1 MSPIDILDFW
11 FGKPDSEEYGRPR
24 KCWFEKNP
32 AFDEEIRRRFLPL
45 LEAAAAGQRDDWA
58 SQPESLLALIVLLD
72 QFPRNLFRDTPRAFA
87 TDGMALALAQQAV
100 AEGFDVRLR
109 PLQKVFVYLPF
120 EHSEEIAMQDRSVAL
135 FTALAGNGEEFASYL
150 DYAERHRE
158 VIRRFGRFPHRNA
171 ILGRASTPE
180 EIEYLARPGAGF

>member
-1 MSPIDILDFW
+1 MSPSDVLDFW
-11 FGKPDSEEYGRPR
+11 FGKPGSEEHGRPR

-45 LEAAAAGQRDDWA
+45 LDAAAAGQLDDWA

-87 TDGMALALAQQAV
+87 TDARALALAQQAV
-100 AEGFDVRLR
+100 KQGFDARLLPVAR
-109 PLQKVFVYLPF
+109 AFIYLPF
-120 EHSEEIAMQDRSVAL
+120 EHSEDMAMQDHSVAL
-135 FTALAGNGEEFASYL
+135 FAKLAKSGTEFASYL

-171 ILGRASTPE
+171 ILWRDSTPE
-180 EIEYLARPGAGF
+180 EIEFLARPGAGF

>member
-87 TDGMALALAQQAV
+87 TDGMALVLAQQAV

-120 EHSEEIAMQDRSVAL
+120 EHSEAIAMQDRSVAL

-180 EIEYLARPGAGF
+180 EIEFLARHGAGF

>member
-1 MSPIDILDFW
+1 MSPTDILDFW
-11 FGKPDSEEYGRPR
+11 FGKPDSDEYGRPR

-135 FTALAGNGEEFASYL
+135 FTTLAGNGKEFASYL

>member
-24 KCWFEKNP
+24 QCWFEKNP

-58 SQPESLLALIVLLD
+58 SRPESLLALIVLLD